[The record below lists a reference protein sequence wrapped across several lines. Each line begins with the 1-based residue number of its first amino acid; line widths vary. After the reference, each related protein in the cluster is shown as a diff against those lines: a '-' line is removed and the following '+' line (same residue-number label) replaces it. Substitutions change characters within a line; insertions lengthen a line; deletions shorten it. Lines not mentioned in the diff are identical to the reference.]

1 MMKHSKHLKN
11 EAGSTMAEFAIIAGL
26 FFMMI
31 IGIIEFGRLLYTHNA
46 LTDATRRGARYA
58 IVHPENA
65 ACVPT
70 VVVYGEANITDPSTC
85 AVSGAPL
92 ISGLTTAN
100 VKVVWEG
107 ADLDNDPTTPPT
119 AFGMNLGTV
128 TVSIG
133 VSPATPYQFTLGI
146 PFFRQTLTMPP
157 YSTTMTAESAGT
169 EPSPLP

>member
-1 MMKHSKHLKN
+1 MTISKYRKS
-11 EAGSTMAEFAIIAGL
+11 EAGTTMAEMTIIAGV
-26 FFMMI
+26 FFMMV

-58 IVHPENA
+58 IVHPGNA
-65 ACVPT
+65 PCVPN
-70 VVVYGEANITDPSTC
+70 VVVYGEANIDPNTC
-85 AVSGAPL
+85 APSGAPL
-92 ISGLTTAN
+92 ISGLTAAN

-107 ADLDNDPTTPPT
+107 ADLDNDPSTPPT

-133 VSPATPYQFTLGI
+133 VTPATPYQFTLGI

-169 EPSPLP
+169 VPDDL

>member
-1 MMKHSKHLKN
+1 
-11 EAGSTMAEFAIIAGL
+11 MAEFAIISGV

-58 IVHPENA
+58 IVHPENGV
-65 ACVPT
+65 CVPY
-70 VVVYGEANITDPSTC
+70 VVVYGEANVTLDTVNNICT
-85 AVSGAPL
+85 ASGSPL
-92 ISGLTTAN
+92 ISGLTNAN

-107 ADLDNDPTTPPT
+107 ADLDNDPSTPPT
-119 AFGMNLGTV
+119 SFGMNLGTV

-133 VSPATPYQFTLGI
+133 VAPATPYQHTLSI

-169 EPSPLP
+169 IPDDLP

>member
-1 MMKHSKHLKN
+1 MMV
-11 EAGSTMAEFAIIAGL
+11 
-26 FFMMI
+26 

-65 ACVPT
+65 ACVPN
-70 VVVYGEANITDPSTC
+70 VVVYGEANINPNTC
-85 AVSGAPL
+85 APSGAPL
-92 ISGLTTAN
+92 ISGLSDAN

-107 ADLDNDPTTPPT
+107 ADLDNDPSTPPT
-119 AFGMNLGTV
+119 SFGMNLGTV

-133 VSPATPYQFTLGI
+133 VSPATPYQHTLSI

-157 YSTTMTAESAGT
+157 YATTMTAESAGT
-169 EPSPLP
+169 APDDLP

>member
-1 MMKHSKHLKN
+1 MKLGSHIKN
-11 EAGSTMAEFAIIAGL
+11 EAGSTMAEFAIVAGV
-26 FFMMI
+26 FFMLI

-58 IVHPENA
+58 IVNPMNA
-65 ACVPT
+65 QCVPY
-70 VVVYGEANITDPSTC
+70 VVVYGEANIDPSNSC
-85 AVSGAPL
+85 AASGPAL
-92 ISGLTTAN
+92 ISGLTVAN
-100 VKVVWEG
+100 VKVAYEG
-107 ADLDNDPTTPPT
+107 ADLDNDPSTPPT
-119 AFGMNLGTV
+119 DFGMNLGTV

-133 VSPATPYQFTLGI
+133 TGDTPPYQHTVSI